1 MKGVTSGG
9 ESQVEDATTK
19 LYRERIRTL
28 TSTLPMALYITEPN
42 AGFQGP
48 RLLGDAIGGSLGFK
62 PDAFRKNGQ
71 LWVARIHPDDLPD
84 LQETIAGAARTGS
97 LAVKYRWRCG
107 DGTEKLFLDRG
118 VMTSSPASLHR
129 NLIGICLD
137 ITQRDKL
144 SSLLAQYGD
153 LGIVVPRANG
163 NHKDLLHDFNNLL
176 TVIIWNLERA
186 VWRMNGVQ
194 SPRAKWTALR
204 AAMTTVLI
212 PRNSGTTLA
221 EKTSADPKRGW
232 TVLLVEDDR
241 DVRDMT
247 VARLEDMGHRVLETD
262 SATSALGML
271 AEGATIDLM
280 LADINLPGGMNGADL
295 ARHARRLHPRIKLLF
310 VSGSRPPREI
320 ERNLSGEILLKPYR
334 REELTAAMARA
345 AAGSSSSREQRETRP
360 PS

>member
-1 MKGVTSGG
+1 M
-9 ESQVEDATTK
+9 EDATTR

-28 TSTLPMALYITEPN
+28 TSTLPIALYITEPN
-42 AGFQGP
+42 AGFHGP
-48 RLLGDAIGGSLGFK
+48 RLLGQAIGGSLGFK

-71 LWVARIHPDDLPD
+71 LWVSRIHPEDLPN
-84 LQETIAGAARTGS
+84 LHGTIAGAARTGS
-97 LAVKYRWRCG
+97 LAVKYRWRCA
-107 DGTEKLFLDRG
+107 DGTEKFFLDRG

-144 SSLLAQYGD
+144 SSLLARYGD

-163 NHKDLLHDFNNLL
+163 SHDDLVHDFNNLL

-194 SPRAKWTALR
+194 SPRAKWTALN

-212 PRNSGTTLA
+212 PPRNSGAILA
-221 EKTSADPKRGW
+221 KKPSSDPKGGW

-271 AEGATIDLM
+271 AEGATVDFM
-280 LADINLPGGMNGADL
+280 LTDINLPGGMNGVDL
-295 ARHARRLHPRIKLLF
+295 ARQARRLHPRLKLLF
-310 VSGSRPPREI
+310 VSGCRPPREI

-345 AAGSSSSREQRETRP
+345 AAGAPSSREQQETRA